1 MKIEESKV
9 LVVGTGVS
17 GIAAAELL
25 LKKKIDTVLFDVNKE
40 LDLEKFYAK
49 APELKNVPMILGEL
63 TEEQM
68 HEFGVAVLSP
78 GVPTDLPM
86 VERLRAQNVAIWGEI
101 ELAYHFGKGKLIA
114 ITGTNGKTTTTA
126 LTGEIMK
133 IILMMSVW

>member
-63 TEEQM
+63 TRESRQTFRWWRDFAHRM
-68 HEFGVAVLSP
+68 WRSGVRLSLL
-78 GVPTDLPM
+78 TT
-86 VERLRAQNVAIWGEI
+86 
-101 ELAYHFGKGKLIA
+101 LAKA
-114 ITGTNGKTTTTA
+114 N
-126 LTGEIMK
+126 
-133 IILMMSVW
+133 